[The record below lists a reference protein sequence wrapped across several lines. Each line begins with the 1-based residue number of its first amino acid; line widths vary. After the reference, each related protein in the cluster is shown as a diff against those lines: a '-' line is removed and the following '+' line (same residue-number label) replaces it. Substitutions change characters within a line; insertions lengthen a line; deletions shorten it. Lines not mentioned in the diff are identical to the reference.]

1 MKAERQTIMD
11 VGDVR
16 ILTLASPPSNSL
28 PPVVRASLLA
38 AI

>member
-28 PPVVRASLLA
+28 PPVVLASLLA